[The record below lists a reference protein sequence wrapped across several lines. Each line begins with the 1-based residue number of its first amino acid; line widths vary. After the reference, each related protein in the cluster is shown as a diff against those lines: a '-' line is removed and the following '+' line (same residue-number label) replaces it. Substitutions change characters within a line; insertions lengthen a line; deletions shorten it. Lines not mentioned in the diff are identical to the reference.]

1 MSGGCRVL
9 TLPAY
14 SRLSS
19 LGMST
24 GSPSCRSSLWMVHER
39 AEGTGCQR
47 LPRPCPPPPLPPGR
61 PGPLT
66 QRGAL
71 LGAQRTAGR
80 GRLLLRFL
88 LLFLLKAAVVVKC
101 KIVLHS
107 KALQQP
113 THGPALA
120 LGGQRGQLPPEVGVG
135 EVCTLAGPPG
145 GGDATCFPTAL
156 LFTLPTFLPFPRMAL
171 ALRGDKAMDS
181 APFFRCWVGG
191 PR

>member
-47 LPRPCPPPPLPPGR
+47 RPRPGPAPGHPGPR

-66 QRGAL
+66 QGCAL
-71 LGAQRTAGR
+71 LGAQRPAGR
-80 GRLLLRFL
+80 SGL
-88 LLFLLKAAVVVKC
+88 LLFFLLFLKAAVVVKR

-120 LGGQRGQLPPEVGVG
+120 LGGQRGQLPLEVGVG
-135 EVCTLAGPPG
+135 EVCALAGRPG
-145 GGDATCFPTAL
+145 GRDATCLPTAL

-171 ALRGDKAMDS
+171 ALRGDRAMDR
-181 APFFRCWVGG
+181 APFFRC
-191 PR
+191 